1 MIVLDIVLKTN
12 SERVDS
18 KKYVFLNNQNNTI
31 LRKKIIFKKKKKS

>member
-18 KKYVFLNNQNNTI
+18 KKYVFLNNQNNTV
-31 LRKKIIFKKKKKS
+31 LRKKIIKKKKKS